1 MTSIGVSTWEP
12 ADLQRVPGRRG
23 ALAGTVAPVRT
34 TLAWGLSLSIAACG
48 GSRRAGSDAGSR
60 DAVADVA
67 PTLVGAACRGDD
79 ECGGLRCA
87 ARFERM
93 CAGPVRAHTWSI
105 DFPGGWC
112 NPAIDLARGDIPG
125 GCPAGS
131 STVSAF
137 VGCDGVPFRFCTR
150 RCETDADC
158 RAAEGYRCNRESMLC
173 MPPALVP
180 EEPDAGADGG

>member
-1 MTSIGVSTWEP
+1 MRAT
-12 ADLQRVPGRRG
+12 ARRKG
-23 ALAGTVAPVRT
+23 SWRAHPSAAGGYRHDPVRII
-34 TLAWGLSLSIAACG
+34 LPWVLSLSLAACG
-48 GSRRAGSDAGSR
+48 SSRSSGSDSGAPR

-79 ECGGLRCA
+79 DCAGLRCA
-87 ARFERM
+87 TRFERM
-93 CAGPVRAHTWSI
+93 CSGPVRPHTWTF

-131 STVSAF
+131 TTMTAF

-150 RCETDADC
+150 PRATHADC

-173 MPPALVP
+173 MPPALAP
-180 EEPDAGADGG
+180 EEPEPGTDGG